1 MLWSDVQGLDALV
14 MQGCSHSM
22 ASDLRATQVTGSWD
36 VVFVKAVLLPF
47 YLRFRMF
54 YQYSYPIQILD
65 TSLVPLC
72 PENFSEM
79 LLTPSGSASAQ
90 RQKQSQIPGSYLYQI
105 LTQKLHTTL

>member
-72 PENFSEM
+72 PEKFSEM

-90 RQKQSQIPGSYLYQI
+90 RQKQSHIPGSYLYQI